1 MEARSVDPKYRHN
14 THISASM
21 LRRGEKFDRYEWLVE
36 RSTKFAGTV
45 RIKFFFSKDEMVYRH
60 YSAARHY
67 HLEHQPSNL
76 K

>member
-36 RSTKFAGTV
+36 RSAKFAGTV
-45 RIKFFFSKDEMVYRH
+45 RISFSLQKMKWYIGTILQLDIII
-60 YSAARHY
+60 
-67 HLEHQPSNL
+67 
-76 K
+76 